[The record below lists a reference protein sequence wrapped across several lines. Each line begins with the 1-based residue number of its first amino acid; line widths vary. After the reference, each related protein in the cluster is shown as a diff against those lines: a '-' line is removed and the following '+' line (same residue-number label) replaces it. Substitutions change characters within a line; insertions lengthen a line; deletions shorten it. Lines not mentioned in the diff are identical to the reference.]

1 MVSRVQTVAFQGL
14 DVINVDVQ
22 VQFSS
27 GLVGFQ
33 IVGLPDKAVAES
45 RERIRSALHA
55 MGLSLPAKRITVNL
69 SPADLQKEGSHY
81 DLPIAL
87 GLLLQMDLL
96 PKDALKSYITLGE
109 LALDGT
115 LTAVPGALP
124 TALHASTE
132 TRGVI
137 CPYANGSE
145 AAWAPQCR
153 ILAPRNLLAL
163 LNHFKGKQPLAP
175 PLKTL
180 QSADMRP
187 HLSLGDVKGQETAK
201 RALVIA
207 AAGGHNL
214 LMVGPPGT
222 GKSMLAARLAG
233 LLPELSPYEALQVSM
248 IYSLAGQ
255 LREGELMRYRPFRA
269 PHHSASLPALV
280 GGGHKAL
287 PGEISLAHT
296 GVLFLDE
303 LPEFSRQ
310 ALESLRQPLENHQ
323 VTIARANA
331 HLTYPARF
339 QLIAA
344 MNPCPCG
351 YADDARRPCHKR
363 PRCAIQY
370 QSRLSGPLRD
380 RFDLEVGVSEVP
392 IHALRAKPHN
402 AQNISDDVLKSDI
415 ETARALQHQ
424 RYQTEKSSNTSF
436 SLEAFLNSSAPH
448 AIFEERSNPKEDA
461 LDFFQTASTQ
471 LHLSARSY
479 YRCFRVARTIADL
492 SRSEFIE
499 RHHFSE
505 ALMLRNYGPPV

>member
-1 MVSRVQTVAFQGL
+1 MVSRVHTVAFHGI
-14 DVINVDVQ
+14 DVVDVDVQ

-27 GLVGFQ
+27 GLVSFQ

-55 MGLSLPAKRITVNL
+55 MGLALPAKRITVNL

-87 GLLLQMDLL
+87 GLLVQMDLIPQDL
-96 PKDALKSYITLGE
+96 LQPFVVLGE
-109 LALDGT
+109 LALDGSLSPVLGT
-115 LTAVPGALP
+115 LP
-124 TALHASTE
+124 TALHASTQSK
-132 TRGVI
+132 GII
-137 CPYANGSE
+137 CPYPNGSE
-145 AAWAPQCR
+145 AAWGPQGA

-163 LNHFKGKQPLAP
+163 LNHFKGTQVLSLPERKV
-175 PLKTL
+175 
-180 QSADMRP
+180 QSTEQKP
-187 HLSLGDVKGQETAK
+187 HLSLDDVKGQNVAK
-201 RALVIA
+201 RALVIT

-214 LMVGPPGT
+214 LMIGPPGA
-222 GKSMLAARLAG
+222 GKSMLAQRLAG
-233 LLPELSPYEALQVSM
+233 LLPDLEPQEALEISM

-255 LREGELMRYRPFRA
+255 LKEGELIRHRPFRS

-303 LPEFSRQ
+303 LPEFSRH
-310 ALESLRQPLENHQ
+310 ALESLRQPLEAHQ
-323 VTIARANA
+323 VSIARANA
-331 HLTYPARF
+331 HLTYPSRF

-351 YADDARRPCHKR
+351 YADDLRRPCPKR
-363 PRCAIQY
+363 PNCALNY
-370 QSRLSGPLRD
+370 QNRLSGPLRD

-392 IHALRAKPHN
+392 IT
-402 AQNISDDVLKSDI
+402 DLKHQPSPPLESAHTLMKESI
-415 ETARALQHQ
+415 VKARIVQQQ
-424 RYQTEKSSNTSF
+424 RYQEQTLTPSVLSTLPTNATAPSSLF
-436 SLEAFLNSSAPH
+436 EAKADPESH
-448 AIFEERSNPKEDA
+448 ALHYYQE
-461 LDFFQTASTQ
+461 ASHQ

-492 SRSEFIE
+492 SGSDLILKD
-499 RHHFSE
+499 HFCE
-505 ALMLRNYGPPV
+505 ALMLRSRPSSHG